1 MIKKPML
8 AGKCSDTKTLK
19 YPVLCTPKLDGIRC
33 VVVDGKALS
42 RSFKPIANVY
52 TRAMVEKN
60 CPDGFDGEL
69 MIRGTFQDVASG
81 IMSRDGQPNFTYAV
95 FDFVKKSLDT
105 PYDARVRDLEM
116 WVTSI
121 GSGMVQAVLPT
132 LVHNEEELL
141 AFEKKCLDDGYE
153 GVIIRDP
160 KGKYK
165 CGRSTEK
172 EGLLLKLKRFE
183 DAEATIVGF
192 GEKMHNEN
200 EAKKD
205 ELGHTKRSTSKEG
218 MVPADTLGELRVTCK
233 DFKNEFGIGTGFD
246 DKLRDQIWKDRRNLV
261 GKVVKFKYQ
270 TIGSTDDAPRLP
282 VFLGFRSE
290 DDMGE

>member
-8 AGKCSDTKTLK
+8 AGKCSDTSTLK

-33 VVVDGKALS
+33 VVVSGKALS
-42 RSFKPIANVY
+42 RSFKPIPNEYAR
-52 TRAMVEKN
+52 TFVEKN
-60 CPDGFDGEL
+60 CPNGFDGEL
-69 MIRGTFQDVASG
+69 MIRGTFQDVTSG
-81 IMSRDGQPNFTYAV
+81 IMSRDGQPGFTYAV
-95 FDFVKKSLDT
+95 FDFVKESLDT
-105 PYDARVRDLEM
+105 PYDERVKDLEKS
-116 WVTSI
+116 VAGI
-121 GSGMVQAVLPT
+121 GSDKIQAVLPV
-132 LVHNEEELL
+132 LIRNEEELL
-141 AFEKKCLDDGYE
+141 VFEKKCLDEGYE

-205 ELGHTKRSTSKEG
+205 ELGYTKRSTSKG
-218 MVPADTLGELRVTCK
+218 GLVPAGTLGELRVVCN

-246 DKLRDQIWKDRRNLV
+246 DKLRDQIWKDRKNYI
-261 GKVVKFKYQ
+261 GKIIKFKYQ
-270 TIGSTDDAPRLP
+270 TIGSTSDAPRLP

-290 DDMGE
+290 DDMSK